1 MDITF
6 TNVFYE
12 ETSEAAEKRLDDLR
26 KRDKYPE
33 VKAYIIQEG
42 ENSWRGLRKIRI
54 PPPQPQ
60 LEMYPKQTTKKRK
73 PTKEQKAGL

>member
-1 MDITF
+1 MTF

-12 ETSEAAEKRLDDLR
+12 ETSEAAEKRLADLR

-42 ENSWRGLRKIRI
+42 ENSWRVLRRIRI
-54 PPPQPQ
+54 PPTQPQ
-60 LEMYPKQTTKKRK
+60 LQMYPKQTTKKRK
-73 PTKEQKAGL
+73 QTKKQKAVL